1 MIDENGNY
9 YASRIQVAIGSISS
23 STTTEDELHPAIQ
36 AFLAAGG
43 QTLTDPSQLLP
54 YVQTPDEKT
63 ALQKAIQSFQQGFG
77 K

>member
-1 MIDENGNY
+1 
-9 YASRIQVAIGSISS
+9 VSS

-36 AFLAAGG
+36 AFLAANGG
-43 QTLTDPSQLLP
+43 QSLTDPAQLLP